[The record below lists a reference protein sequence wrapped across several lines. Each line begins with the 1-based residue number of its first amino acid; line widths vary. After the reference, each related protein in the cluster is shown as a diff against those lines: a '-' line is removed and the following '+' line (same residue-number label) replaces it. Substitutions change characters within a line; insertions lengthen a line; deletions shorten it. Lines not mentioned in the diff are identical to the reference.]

1 MIKYLFILSISLI
14 LLSSCSNLEKKRQVA
29 SIIEQWIGKEI
40 LYPEETV
47 FTVQDG
53 DTLDNVL
60 LKEYSY
66 TIVNYVDSTGCTS
79 CKLQLPRWN
88 TFIQEIDSISKKK
101 INLCFIFHPQD
112 IQEVINVLK
121 VNSFKYPIWIDKD
134 DSFNKLN
141 HLSSNMSFQTFLLDK
156 NNKVVSIGN
165 PIYNLKVK
173 KLYMDIIQG
182 KTDLKEDAIV
192 QTKIKVQEQSISLG
206 RFDWKEEQKVKFTIQ
221 NIGEHPLI
229 ISDVTTSCGCTS
241 VDYSKEPVRP
251 GESITLQVTYKAD
264 YPEHFDKTITVYCNA
279 NPSLIHLKII
289 GDAE

>member
-1 MIKYLFILSISLI
+1 MLSISLI

-134 DSFNKLN
+134 L
-141 HLSSNMSFQTFLLDK
+141 
-156 NNKVVSIGN
+156 
-165 PIYNLKVK
+165 
-173 KLYMDIIQG
+173 
-182 KTDLKEDAIV
+182 
-192 QTKIKVQEQSISLG
+192 
-206 RFDWKEEQKVKFTIQ
+206 
-221 NIGEHPLI
+221 
-229 ISDVTTSCGCTS
+229 
-241 VDYSKEPVRP
+241 
-251 GESITLQVTYKAD
+251 
-264 YPEHFDKTITVYCNA
+264 
-279 NPSLIHLKII
+279 SLIHI
-289 GDAE
+289 

>member
-1 MIKYLFILSISLI
+1 MIKYLFMLSISLI

-229 ISDVTTSCGCTS
+229 INDVTTSCGCTS

-251 GESITLQVTYKAD
+251 GESIPLQVTYKAD
-264 YPEHFDKTITVYCNA
+264 HPEHFDKTITVYCNA
-279 NPSLIHLKII
+279 NPSLVHLKIM

>member
-1 MIKYLFILSISLI
+1 MI

-66 TIVNYVDSTGCTS
+66 TIVNYVGSTGCTS

-229 ISDVTTSCGCTS
+229 INDVTTSCGCTS

-251 GESITLQVTYKAD
+251 GESITLQVTYKAN

-279 NPSLIHLKII
+279 NPSLVHLKIM

>member
-229 ISDVTTSCGCTS
+229 INDVTTSCGCTS

>member
-88 TFIQEIDSISKKK
+88 TFRKRK
-101 INLCFIFHPQD
+101 
-112 IQEVINVLK
+112 
-121 VNSFKYPIWIDKD
+121 
-134 DSFNKLN
+134 
-141 HLSSNMSFQTFLLDK
+141 
-156 NNKVVSIGN
+156 
-165 PIYNLKVK
+165 
-173 KLYMDIIQG
+173 
-182 KTDLKEDAIV
+182 
-192 QTKIKVQEQSISLG
+192 
-206 RFDWKEEQKVKFTIQ
+206 
-221 NIGEHPLI
+221 
-229 ISDVTTSCGCTS
+229 
-241 VDYSKEPVRP
+241 
-251 GESITLQVTYKAD
+251 
-264 YPEHFDKTITVYCNA
+264 
-279 NPSLIHLKII
+279 
-289 GDAE
+289 

>member
-1 MIKYLFILSISLI
+1 MIKYLFMLSISLI

-221 NIGEHPLI
+221 NIGEYPLI

>member
-1 MIKYLFILSISLI
+1 MI

-66 TIVNYVDSTGCTS
+66 TIVNYVGSTGCTS

-221 NIGEHPLI
+221 NIDEHPLI
-229 ISDVTTSCGCTS
+229 INDVTTSCGCTS

-279 NPSLIHLKII
+279 NPSLVHLKIM

>member
-1 MIKYLFILSISLI
+1 MLSISLI

-221 NIGEHPLI
+221 NIGEYPLI